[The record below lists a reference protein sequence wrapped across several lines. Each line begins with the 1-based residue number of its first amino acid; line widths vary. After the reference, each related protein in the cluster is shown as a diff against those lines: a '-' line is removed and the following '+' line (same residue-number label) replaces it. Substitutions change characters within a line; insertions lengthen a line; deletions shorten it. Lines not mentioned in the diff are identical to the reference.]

1 MVPIALVFG
10 LGIAADRWFWDDAP
24 PPQLWLYY
32 LLTGLLVLALSRF
45 AAKASRTGVS
55 LFLLLFSVLFAGAA
69 RHHLHWRLFAEND
82 IGRFASDQPQPI
94 CAEIILLSVL
104 ERSAMSADLMTFPE
118 PKPFLRGTAR
128 AVALR
133 DGTSWRD
140 VSGRI
145 LLSVAGADSPYRPGD
160 RLRIVGKLVRPPSP
174 RNPGEF
180 NLREYRRAD
189 RILAQVIVE
198 YPEAITRVSSGA
210 WWDPVAL
217 LGRWRIAARLRLH
230 HFLPESDHAL
240 AQSLLLGFRKE
251 IPDEFEE
258 ALLKTGTIHILAISG
273 LHVGILAG
281 GFEIALRLL
290 RLPRRLRITILL
302 IVAVL
307 YLALAG
313 GQPSTIR
320 ASVVLGVF
328 LIGYLMHRPTFSMN
342 TLAVAAMV
350 LLILNPSDLF
360 RPGPQLSFLAA
371 SVLVVVTSSAR
382 LPSEELLEFS
392 LQSQSLWNRSL
403 LRVLR
408 NRLLPLILLSVAIWL
423 VTLPLVLS
431 QFHILNPLG
440 VVLTP
445 ILIPPITVA
454 ILTGFLLVL
463 IAPVIGVGAV
473 PLAWLCHISL
483 SIVETVITFTCRFL
497 PLYCWLPSPGP
508 IWVSG
513 FYSLWIIFLIW
524 GWRGPFWLM
533 RPILLA
539 LTAWFLGGILTLV
552 FPRLANPNE
561 FRFTL
566 LSVGHGLASVLELP
580 NGEVWVYDVGSF
592 GNGRIPARA
601 LAGYLWSR
609 GFTRIDALILS
620 HADLDHFNGL
630 PQVLDYFPVQKV
642 VISPRMFQH
651 GEPGLDELRRL
662 LKESQ
667 IPCETVAAGH
677 QWSGNGY
684 KIEVIHPPFDFV
696 SRNDNAQSLVIL
708 VDCAGHRLLLP
719 GDLEGE
725 GTQAILRRPPISVDV
740 LVAPHHGSLR
750 GQAGEL
756 IDWCRPQ
763 WLLVSGGEVSRESVM
778 QHFQGKARHVLH
790 TAETGAITMAF
801 SPNGCEMNLWR
812 SPSEDEKHAQSEAD
826 AQEKPLIRHLPAGL
840 SPPAKWRSQSTLRDW
855 GFRAVTSG
863 MR

>member
-1 MVPIALVFG
+1 MRPELGTSVPRISAWHQPMVPIALIFG
-10 LGIAADRWFWDDAP
+10 LGIAADRWFWDDTTP
-24 PPQLWLYY
+24 PRLWLYY
-32 LLTGLLVLALSRF
+32 LLAGLLVLALSRF
-45 AAKASRTGVS
+45 AARASRTGVS

-69 RHHLHWRLFAEND
+69 RHHMHWRLFAEND
-82 IGRFASDQPQPI
+82 IGRFASDQSQPI
-94 CAEIILLSVL
+94 CAEVILLSVL
-104 ERSAMSADLMTFPE
+104 ERSAISADLMTFPE
-118 PKPFLRGTAR
+118 PQPFLRGIAR

-133 DGTSWRD
+133 DGKTWRN

-145 LLSVAGADSPYRPGD
+145 LLSVAGTESPYRPGD
-160 RLRIVGKLVRPPSP
+160 RLRIIGKLVRPPSP

-189 RILAQVIVE
+189 RILAQVVVE
-198 YPEAITRVSSGA
+198 YPEGITLVSSGA
-210 WWDPVAL
+210 WWDPVVL

-230 HFLPESDHAL
+230 RFLPESDHAL

-251 IPDEFEE
+251 IPEEFEE

-281 GFEIALRLL
+281 GFETALRLL
-290 RLPRRLRITILL
+290 RLPRRLRIPILL
-302 IVAVL
+302 AVTIL

-382 LPSEELLEFS
+382 LPSEKLLDFS
-392 LQSQSLWNRSL
+392 LQSQSSWNRSL
-403 LRVLR
+403 RRVLR

-423 VTLPLVLS
+423 VTLPLVLN

-445 ILIPPITVA
+445 ILVPLITVA
-454 ILTGFLLVL
+454 ILTGFILVFT
-463 IAPVIGVGAV
+463 APVIGVGAA

-552 FPRLANPNE
+552 FPRSANPNE
-561 FRFTL
+561 FRLTL

-609 GFTRIDALILS
+609 GVTRIDALILS

-630 PQVLDYFPVQKV
+630 PQVLDYFRVKKV
-642 VISPRMFQH
+642 LVSPKMFQH
-651 GEPGLDELRRL
+651 SEPGVDELRRL
-662 LKESQ
+662 LNQSQ
-667 IPCETVAAGH
+667 IPCQVVS
-677 QWSGNGY
+677 SGQRWGGEGY
-684 KIEVIHPPFDFV
+684 NLEVIHPPSNFT
-696 SRNDNAQSLVIL
+696 SRNDNAQSVVIL
-708 VDCAGHRLLLP
+708 VDYAGRRLLLP

-725 GTQAILRRPPISVDV
+725 GTQAILRTSPVSVDV

-750 GQAGEL
+750 GQAGDL
-756 IDWCRPQ
+756 INWCRPH
-763 WLLVSGGEVSRESVM
+763 WLLVSGGESSRASVIE
-778 QHFQGKARHVLH
+778 HFQDKVLHVLH
-790 TAETGAITMAF
+790 VAETGAITLVF
-801 SPNGCEMNLWR
+801 SPNGYEIKMWR
-812 SPSEDEKHAQSEAD
+812 SLQMIRNAPSQRQTPGK
-826 AQEKPLIRHLPAGL
+826 
-840 SPPAKWRSQSTLRDW
+840 SP
-855 GFRAVTSG
+855 
-863 MR
+863 